1 MSVVKLRKKDKETL
15 AKLTA
20 AVQRVKGKTSSSE
33 VVGLALKM
41 ANTNIDEFLKT
52 ILKNIEDEPVLEL
65 LRKPAKR
72 GEKTDA
78 RKIEEY
84 LYS

>member
-15 AKLTA
+15 EELVS
-20 AVQRVKGKTSSSE
+20 AVQNLKGETSHSE
-33 VVGLALKM
+33 VIGLALKL
-41 ANTNIDEFLKT
+41 ARTNIDEFLEI
-52 ILKNIEDEPVLEL
+52 ILKDIKDEPMLEL
-65 LRKPAKR
+65 LRKPARR

-78 RKIEEY
+78 RRIEEY